1 MIEVILLTGLTLFL
15 ACGVSEL
22 IGSVGA
28 VSSHK
33 AHRALPTIMQSGTF
47 Y

>member
-1 MIEVILLTGLTLFL
+1 MIEVILVTGFALLL

-22 IGSVGA
+22 IGTVGT
-28 VSSHK
+28 VSSK
-33 AHRALPTIMQSGTF
+33 AHRALPTMMQSGTF

>member
-15 ACGVSEL
+15 ACGLSEL
-22 IGSVGA
+22 IGTVGA
-28 VSSHK
+28 VSSHN
-33 AHRALPTIMQSGTF
+33 AHRALPTMMQSGTF